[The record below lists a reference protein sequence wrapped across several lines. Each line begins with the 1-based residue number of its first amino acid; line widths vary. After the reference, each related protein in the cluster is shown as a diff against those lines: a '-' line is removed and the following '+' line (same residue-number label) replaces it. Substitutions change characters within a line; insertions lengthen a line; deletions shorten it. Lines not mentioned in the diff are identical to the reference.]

1 MLAGAAAFVATD
13 LIAKALAEAHL
24 PGTVVDLKVLQL
36 QLAHNSGVAFSLGAH
51 LPSWTVIAATAAITL
66 VLAAY
71 AWRAAPTA
79 SRPQRLAGAA
89 ILGGA
94 SANLID
100 RIGDGVVTDYLHTGW
115 WPTFNLADTLLMLG
129 MATVILTMLRDP
141 APGPR
146 PAQTHGGRGHHHT
159 MNQLVHTIAGTATAH
174 CWPCPPAAAAT
185 RDTGTCHRP

>member
-1 MLAGAAAFVATD
+1 MTTMTEGARPSVPGDALTNTIGQGDQPSAARGRRRWFMLAGAAAFAATD

-24 PGTVVDLKVLQL
+24 PGTVVDLQVLQL
-36 QLAHNSGVAFSLGAH
+36 QLAHNSGVAFSLGEH
-51 LPSWTVIAATAAITL
+51 LPSWTVIAATAAITV
-66 VLAAY
+66 VLAGY

-79 SRPQRLAGAA
+79 GRLQRLAGAA

-100 RIGDGVVTDYLHTGW
+100 RVGDGVVTDYLHTGW

-141 APGPR
+141 VPIETTA
-146 PAQTHGGRGHHHT
+146 
-159 MNQLVHTIAGTATAH
+159 AGA
-174 CWPCPPAAAAT
+174 
-185 RDTGTCHRP
+185 DQKN